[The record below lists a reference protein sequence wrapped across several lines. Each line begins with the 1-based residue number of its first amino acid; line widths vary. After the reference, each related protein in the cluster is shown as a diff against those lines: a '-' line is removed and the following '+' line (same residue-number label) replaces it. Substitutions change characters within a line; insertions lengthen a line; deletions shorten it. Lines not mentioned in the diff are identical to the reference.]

1 MKAYI
6 RHVWHSILRGDW
18 ILLILCLFTTGFGCL
33 AIASATN
40 YMGSTNYVLTQI
52 FAAVIGIIFYALA
65 SSVDLEFLSENRRW
79 LVIINLFLLA
89 LLIPFGVTINGNRS
103 WIDLRILPMNIQ
115 VAEVCKIFFI
125 VILASVMNS
134 HQRRISNP
142 KSVLHMACHMLLIV
156 GVNMVLSG
164 DLGVSL
170 IFAAIFLG
178 MAIGGGVSILWF
190 LGGIVLVAAVGP
202 FVYNNFLGEYQKLR
216 IEVLFNPDLD
226 PLGRGPRYHTV
237 QSLKSLTGGG
247 MTGQGL
253 FSGRRTQGM
262 DTLFARHTDYIYSS
276 IGEEM
281 GFVGCICVLVLL
293 LAIVARIIWVGMRS
307 PDYMRKLVCF
317 GAASAM
323 IFQIIVNVG
332 MCMGVMPVIGL
343 TLPFISYGGSSL
355 VTTYLMLGLV
365 SGVYAR
371 PRPSS
376 HERYIRPPYMAAPRL
391 Q

>member
-1 MKAYI
+1 MKGYARRLWQSI
-6 RHVWHSILRGDW
+6 RQGDW
-18 ILLILCLFTTGFGCL
+18 ILLLLCLVATAFGCL
-33 AIASATN
+33 AIASSTS
-40 YMGSTNYVLTQI
+40 YMGSARYIIMQVV
-52 FAAVIGIIFYALA
+52 AALVGVVFYALA
-65 SSVDLEFLSENRRW
+65 SSVNLEFLSENRRW
-79 LVIINLFLLA
+79 LVVGNLFLLA
-89 LLIPFGVTINGNRS
+89 LLIPFGETINGNRS
-103 WIDLRILPMNIQ
+103 WINVPLLPFNIQ
-115 VAEVCKIFFI
+115 VAEICKIFFI
-125 VILASVMNS
+125 VILASVMTSN
-134 HQRRISNP
+134 QRNISSP
-142 KSVLHMACHMLLIV
+142 RSVLHMGFHLLLV
-156 GVNMVLSG
+156 MGVNMVLSK

-170 IFAAIFLG
+170 IFALIFVG
-178 MAIGGGVSILWF
+178 MAWGGGVSIIWF
-190 LGGIVLVAAVGP
+190 GAAIGAIALIAP
-202 FVYNNFLGEYQKLR
+202 FVYNFVLGDYQKLR

-226 PLGRGPRYHTV
+226 PLGIGPRYHTV

-253 FSGRRTQGM
+253 FNGHRTQAN
-262 DTLFARHTDYIYSS
+262 DTLFARHTDYIFSS

-281 GFVGCICVLVLL
+281 GFVGCVFVLVLL
-293 LAIVARIIWVGMRS
+293 FAIVARCIWVGMRS

-323 IFQIIVNVG
+323 IFQIVVNVG

-376 HERYIRPPYMAAPRL
+376 HERYIRPPYMYRTL
-391 Q
+391 R